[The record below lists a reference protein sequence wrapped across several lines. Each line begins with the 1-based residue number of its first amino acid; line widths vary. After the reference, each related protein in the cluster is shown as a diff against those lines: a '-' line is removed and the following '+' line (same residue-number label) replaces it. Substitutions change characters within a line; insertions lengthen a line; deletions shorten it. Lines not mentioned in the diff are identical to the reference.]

1 MAWIQS
7 TGQDWKYWN
16 PIIHGGWMTLGGAGI
31 GAWIGTLKTKDAAIK
46 AAKVAGRE
54 TRKAMRKQVEVQAR
68 IAEEKEQMALAQEV
82 SVYIRNFCSGVNK
95 LMECWDGSKCKKD
108 DDISMFK
115 LELPTGILAKTIQLR
130 FLDADEKQWLLILC
144 DIIQNSIISV
154 KKQQGIGVSC
164 IDDVGK
170 IRIGLLY
177 KIYCNEVKDTI
188 KPRDEIAEYLCQLHD
203 NVRKVREKIDH
214 HIGLF

>member
-1 MAWIQS
+1 MCNFFKDHKGKIAIAVFVIVYAGFMAWIQS

-95 LMECWDGSKCKKD
+95 LMECWDGSKPC
-108 DDISMFK
+108 
-115 LELPTGILAKTIQLR
+115 GIIVT
-130 FLDADEKQWLLILC
+130 
-144 DIIQNSIISV
+144 SIGRCTFQVAS
-154 KKQQGIGVSC
+154 
-164 IDDVGK
+164 
-170 IRIGLLY
+170 
-177 KIYCNEVKDTI
+177 
-188 KPRDEIAEYLCQLHD
+188 
-203 NVRKVREKIDH
+203 
-214 HIGLF
+214 